1 MTLIV
6 EMKMIN
12 LLIKFK
18 SNPTIENA
26 IKVRKYAAKHPF
38 STLVLNDELIEIFG
52 QAIDLTL
59 VKQTA

>member
-1 MTLIV
+1 MVT
-6 EMKMIN
+6 
-12 LLIKFK
+12 LLIKFR

-52 QAIDLTL
+52 QAIDLTI
-59 VKQTA
+59 VK

>member
-1 MTLIV
+1 MVTLLV
-6 EMKMIN
+6 
-12 LLIKFK
+12 KFR

-52 QAIDLTL
+52 QAIDMTL
-59 VKQTA
+59 VNVK

>member
-1 MTLIV
+1 VLVMETTMV
-6 EMKMIN
+6 T

-52 QAIDLTL
+52 QAIDLTI
-59 VKQTA
+59 VK